1 MSKGYVNNTI
11 LDGALGVSPASA
23 TGIFGAVGVC
33 AAPTGGIITLTTAAD
48 AKEKLVDGP
57 LCDVLVQALSMAATT
72 VYAIGLEGTTK
83 GAIGQVAHTGSG
95 KATVAA
101 SGGPRN
107 DYEVIITIEE
117 GGLLNA
123 AIAHITLDGVDQ
135 KHFTIP
141 TGGSYEIPGTGI
153 TLTFTAAEESEFVA
167 GDTYTFMTEAP
178 KASNAE
184 ILAAVDTLL
193 NSAYDYEWI
202 AIAGVSD
209 ATLWAALDTKATEA
223 MNNYRYIHF
232 KAQARYL
239 DDEETV
245 DDWVTALTG
254 SERGTTVGGRVQ
266 VCAGWV
272 ECSDPYGAIDVR
284 GALGWSCGMSAQ
296 KDVMEPVDHVGSS
309 ALSGILR
316 LMPDGLNDGH
326 INALDNS
333 GYLTLCQYIGLTG
346 VYITHGRMFAEATSD
361 FGLEERRRVMDLACK
376 NVRIAQLSYIN
387 STVTIGADGSAEG
400 LDMFKAITEQV
411 LDNMVAAGQISRY
424 EVDIDEDQDLLSTE
438 TLRTTIRIVPL
449 GKMSFIENTISYS
462 NPNLSSGGDE

>member
-1 MSKGYVNNTI
+1 MSKGYVNNKI
-11 LDGALGVSPASA
+11 LDGALGVSPSPA

-33 AAPTGGIITLTTAAD
+33 AKPTGGIIALTTAAD

-57 LCDVLVQALSMAATT
+57 LCDVLVQALSMASTT
-72 VYAIGLEGTTK
+72 VYAVGLEGTTQ
-83 GAIGQVAHTGSG
+83 GNVGQVTHAGTG

-101 SGGPRN
+101 EGNPRN
-107 DYEVIITIEE
+107 DYEVIVTIEE
-117 GGLLNA
+117 GGLLNEA
-123 AIAHITLDGVDQ
+123 VARITLDGVDQ

-167 GDTYTFMTEAP
+167 GDTYTLMTEAP
-178 KASNAE
+178 KATNAE
-184 ILAAVDTLL
+184 ILAAVDKLL
-193 NSAYDYEWI
+193 SSAYDFEWI
-202 AIAGVSD
+202 AVAGVSD

-245 DDWVTALTG
+245 DDWVTALAG
-254 SERGTTVGGRVQ
+254 NERGTTVGGRVQ

-326 INALDNS
+326 INALDNA

-387 STVTIGADGSAEG
+387 STVAIGADGSAEG
-400 LDMFKAITEQV
+400 LDMFKAITEKV